1 MLASLS
7 AESEGAAAL
16 RVVGCGSGGVN
27 ELREKLA
34 QDNIFFG
41 LVRTTETID
50 QTVAVKFV
58 AISFIGEA
66 IGVMRKALI
75 STLRGDITAAFDPF
89 HCELLNVSTKE
100 EVTNLTRTR
109 SRSRTRARIRTRTDV
124 SNKEEVTE
132 EAVAQQP

>member
-1 MLASLS
+1 MAYPTLHCLT
-7 AESEGAAAL
+7 
-16 RVVGCGSGGVN
+16 
-27 ELREKLA
+27 

-100 EVTNLTRTR
+100 EVTNLTLTL
-109 SRSRTRARIRTRTDV
+109 TLTLTDA
-124 SNKEEVTE
+124 SIEEEVRV
-132 EAVAQQP
+132 EAVTAQP